1 MGKIAGPSTR
11 KGATGRSSNQRE
23 HSAQSVKTRGTVK
36 KKNLTSGGILLGG
49 VEQNFADGHTTS
61 NTPDLF

>member
-11 KGATGRSSNQRE
+11 KGATGRSSNHRE
-23 HSAQSVKTRGTVK
+23 HSAQSVKTRRTMK

-49 VEQNFADGHTTS
+49 VEQNFA
-61 NTPDLF
+61 NVARAVLFTR